1 MVRNRLMN
9 RLTYL
14 GWAFGVLLAARGAWA
29 AEDGKAALAAMAAEG
44 QKLFTSESF
53 GGSGTCETCHL
64 EGGRAPG
71 KLPDGRPIPSL
82 IGAAAHFPR
91 YAPRR
96 GQVVTLTTQIANCIK
111 GALHGTPPAYDS
123 REMTA
128 LETYLASISKGAEM
142 GKQFGP

>member
-1 MVRNRLMN
+1 MRGQARTWV
-9 RLTYL
+9 
-14 GWAFGVLLAARGAWA
+14 LAAAAVMVLGAGPAWA
-29 AEDGKAALAAMAAEG
+29 ADEGAAALAAMAEEG
-44 QKLFTSESF
+44 HKLFTSESF

-64 EGGRAPG
+64 QGGLSEGQ
-71 KLPDGRPIPSL
+71 LPNGQKIPSL
-82 IGAAAHFPR
+82 KGAAAGFPR
-91 YAPRR
+91 YVPRR
-96 GQVVTLTTQIANCIK
+96 HQVVTLTTQIANCIK